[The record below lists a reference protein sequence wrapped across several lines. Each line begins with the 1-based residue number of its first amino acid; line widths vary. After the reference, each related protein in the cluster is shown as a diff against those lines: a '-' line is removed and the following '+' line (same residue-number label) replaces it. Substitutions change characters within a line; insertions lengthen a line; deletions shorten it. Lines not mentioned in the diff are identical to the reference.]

1 MLADATQN
9 AKKAAVEFAKNAGS
23 SVGKIRRANQGVFS
37 ILPREQAAG
46 NYESQQI
53 NKTVRVVSTVE
64 YWLD

>member
-9 AKKAAVEFAKNAGS
+9 AKKAAEEFAKNS
-23 SVGKIRRANQGVFS
+23 HSKVGKIRHANQGVFS
-37 ILPREQAAG
+37 ILPREQTSSS
-46 NYESQQI
+46 YEAQQI